1 MDGILSFFF
10 FFHCGGGG
18 QIMES
23 MKRKVTLGRERSAHS
38 LLSYPVASHPS
49 QVPHLSRVQKDVHR
63 LHHE

>member
-1 MDGILSFFF
+1 
-10 FFHCGGGG
+10 
-18 QIMES
+18 MES